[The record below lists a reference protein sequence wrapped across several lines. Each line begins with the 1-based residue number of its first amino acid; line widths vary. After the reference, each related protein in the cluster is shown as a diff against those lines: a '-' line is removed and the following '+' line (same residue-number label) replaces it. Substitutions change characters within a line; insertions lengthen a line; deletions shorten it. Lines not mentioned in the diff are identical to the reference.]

1 MKIYRNRQIF
11 NYVDDFNILL
21 PITASNVGQK
31 ATSI

>member
-1 MKIYRNRQIF
+1 MKIYRNRQIC

-21 PITASNVGQK
+21 PITDSNIKQK